1 MSFDI
6 GINFRATAGYV
17 TDGPN
22 ETYCLAEAYPVTR
35 LVGGLMVTFGWE
47 DSISGNTRDR
57 DNTTADRRL
66 AGINFS
72 TVAGTRF
79 RIDLPASGAVS
90 IHCAAGDGYGGGGP
104 ADWQF
109 KDGTTLLGS
118 LTQVPNGVQFTDAT
132 NVLRDRSVWPTDEA
146 PLSVTFAGTVFRLAA
161 TDASVNRVAHLR
173 VVQATSPPPPPPGV
187 TDYAAGYV
195 DSGITD
201 YVASL

>member
-6 GINFRATAGYV
+6 GINFRATVGYV

-47 DSISGNTRDR
+47 DTAGIDSRDR
-57 DNTTADRRL
+57 DNTAADRRL

-79 RIDLPASGAVS
+79 RIDLPASGNVD

-104 ADWQF
+104 ANWQF
-109 KDGTTLLGS
+109 KDGTTLLGA

-132 NVLRDRSVWPTDEA
+132 DTIRDRSVWADDEA
-146 PLSVTFAGTVFRLAA
+146 PLSVVTAGTTFRLVA
-161 TDASVNRVAHLR
+161 TDASVNRIASVR
-173 VVQATSPPPPPPGV
+173 VVQSTSPPPPPPGI
-187 TDYAAGYV
+187 TDYAAGYM
-195 DSGITD
+195 DSGLTD
-201 YVASL
+201 YVASF